1 MFAINPNYT
10 PFLKYN
16 LLSTKSGTIQSTSF
30 FISRTSFYLLNNS
43 EKLIF
48 AFKEGH
54 GISEGM
60 SESPRNTIFEPLY
73 QAKIRDLSHHVISP
87 SHALFAF
94 LDVCP

>member
-1 MFAINPNYT
+1 MFVINPNYT

-30 FISRTSFYLLNNS
+30 FISMTSFYLLNNS
-43 EKLIF
+43 EKLVV

-54 GISEGM
+54 GISEGK
-60 SESPRNTIFEPLY
+60 SQSPRNTILEPLY
-73 QAKIRDLSHHVISP
+73 QAKIDLSHHVISP

-94 LDVCP
+94 LDVCT